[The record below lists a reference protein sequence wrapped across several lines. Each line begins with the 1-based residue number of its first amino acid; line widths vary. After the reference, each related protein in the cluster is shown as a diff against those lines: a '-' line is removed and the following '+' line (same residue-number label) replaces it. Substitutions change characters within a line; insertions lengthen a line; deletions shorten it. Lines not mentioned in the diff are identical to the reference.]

1 MPAANLT
8 ITTAGQSVIAA
19 AIQSGTSVVLSKVG
33 LGETFSAPSVSAT
46 AVAGEVKRPA
56 ITDSNVTGNVIHI
69 NLIDDTDDAYDVL
82 SVGLFTTIGGVD
94 TLVGI
99 YSQSTAILTKTE
111 ENTALF
117 SIDFVLTGVNPGTV
131 TVGNTNFA
139 FTQATETVR
148 GAAEIATTAETL
160 AGVDDSRYVT
170 PLKLKQARPIP
181 YHIRA
186 SVDLRAASDNLNRNI
201 VGVITWSW
209 SRTTPDGGVNYRYV
223 ITYPNTQYYIDRC
236 ARITTN
242 HWIPFWISDRLSNGI
257 WRVISVNHAARQIT
271 INVPQAAS
279 PSLNVSSLEG
289 SFTNT
294 NGGFAIALD
303 ATGRILFLSQPSR
316 IYQSHFDGGLTV
328 ALLHE
333 EAKIPGTDLYR
344 LYVSTHDNGFG
355 EDALYGGTIK
365 TLGRVVEF
373 TSSRGHNPEIA
384 NLNSWN
390 NDNFWFTQYVLPVGM
405 NASSRLSHIDISY
418 QTP

>member
-8 ITTAGQSVIAA
+8 ITTVGQSVIAA
-19 AIQSGTSVVLSKVG
+19 AIQAGTSVVLSKVG

-117 SIDFVLTGVNPGTV
+117 SIDFVLTGVNPGTI

-186 SVDLRAASDNLNRNI
+186 SVDLRAASDNLNRTI

-209 SRTTPDGGVNYRYV
+209 TRETLDGGVNWRYV

-242 HWIPFWISDRLSNGI
+242 HWIPFGIGDRLYVGI
-257 WRVISVNHAARQIT
+257 WRVVSVNHAARQIT

-279 PSLNVSSLEG
+279 PSINLGSLSG

-294 NGGFAIALD
+294 DGGFAIASD
-303 ATGRILFLSQPSR
+303 ATGRILFLSEHYR
-316 IYQSHFDGGLTV
+316 TYQSHGDGGLQV
-328 ALLHE
+328 ALLSE

-355 EDALYGGTIK
+355 LGALYGGTIK
-365 TLGRVVEF
+365 TLGRCVDFF
-373 TSSRGHNPEIA
+373 TSRGRNPEIA

-390 NDNFWFTQYVLPVGM
+390 NDNFWFTQYALPVGM